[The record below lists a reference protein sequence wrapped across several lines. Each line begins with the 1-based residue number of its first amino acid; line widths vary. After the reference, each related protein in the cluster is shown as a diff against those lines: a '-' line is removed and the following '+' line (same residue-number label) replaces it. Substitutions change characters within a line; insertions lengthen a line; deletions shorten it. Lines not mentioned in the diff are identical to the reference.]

1 METKEQEFKYNNEEA
16 RYHRVNRAFI
26 NATSLI
32 WLLFVLYV
40 IIKWSGNTLST
51 GLGIFIIAF
60 AIIFM
65 VVNIV
70 TYKVAKDFKVV
81 KSMKTFISIEV
92 AFLALVMG
100 FVTDATFI
108 FYAFPAVLVLQIP
121 FYDIK
126 DFRNAQIGCSAFF
139 VVTIIY
145 RFIATDFMHADNW
158 CTVAAVLA
166 LIFLIGVVQK
176 ISKIFLDDALGYA
189 NFQAEKQ
196 QKVMEQILCVS
207 DEVGTNV
214 SESTSLMKELL
225 ANTESTAENMRHI
238 ADATE
243 TTSQDLEK
251 QNNMTSSIQS
261 IIEHTESDS
270 VRLVDIASESEASI
284 NTNIEL
290 MDSLIKQTQ
299 AVAKINQQVS
309 DAMEA
314 LQAKT
319 DEVTD
324 ITSTILSISSQTNLL
339 ALNASIES
347 ARAGEAGRGFA
358 VVAEEIRLLAEQTK
372 GATEKIEHIA
382 SELSISSS
390 NVVGTI
396 ATSVKEAESQGEKI
410 HSVAESFAYLRENM
424 QNLKDGINKINSEI
438 VEVSES
444 NKVIVDSLSTVTA
457 STQEV
462 TASAEIVK
470 RMSDVNLDSV
480 KAVTSAIINIEN
492 QTNEMKKFS

>member
-1 METKEQEFKYNNEEA
+1 METKEQAFKYNNEEA

-40 IIKWSGNTLST
+40 IIKWSGKTLSA

-65 VVNIV
+65 VINIV
-70 TYKVAKDFKVV
+70 TYKVAKDFKVI

-100 FVTDATFI
+100 FATDATFI

-121 FYDIK
+121 FYDMK
-126 DFRNAQIGCSAFF
+126 DFRNAQIGCTVFF
-139 VVTIIY
+139 VATVVY
-145 RFIATDFMHADNW
+145 RFIATDFMHANNW
-158 CTVAAVLA
+158 CTVAAVIA
-166 LIFLIGVVQK
+166 LIFLIGLVQK

-189 NFQAEKQ
+189 NAQAENQ
-196 QKVMEQILCVS
+196 RKVMEQILCVS

-243 TTSQDLEK
+243 TTSLDLEK
-251 QNNMTSSIQS
+251 QNNMTSAIQN
-261 IIEHTESDS
+261 IIDHTERDS
-270 VRLVDIASESEASI
+270 ETLVAIASESEDSI
-284 NTNIEL
+284 NANIEL
-290 MDSLIKQTQ
+290 MESLIKQTK
-299 AVAKINQQVS
+299 AVAEINKQVS
-309 DAMEA
+309 EAMEI

-319 DEVTD
+319 NEVTD
-324 ITSTILSISSQTNLL
+324 ITGTILSISSQTNLL

-382 SELSISSS
+382 SELSTSSS
-390 NVVGTI
+390 NVVDTI
-396 ATSVKEAESQGEKI
+396 ANSVKEAESQGEKI
-410 HSVAESFAYLRENM
+410 NSVAESFTYLRENM
-424 QNLKDGINKINSEI
+424 HTLKDSINKINAEI
-438 VEVSES
+438 AEVAES
-444 NKVIVDSLSTVTA
+444 NKMIVDSLSTVTA

-462 TASAEIVK
+462 TASAEIVR
-470 RMSDVNLDSV
+470 RMSDSNLDSV

-492 QTNEMKKFS
+492 QTNEMKNFN